1 MKSITKAA
9 ALGLALALVVPAGAL
24 LAQDSPI
31 EERQA
36 LMKENG
42 NLTKTAGEMAQGKT
56 EYDAAEAKAA
66 VEGIA
71 ANAEE
76 FPTLFPEGSETG
88 FETRAKPEIWSDW
101 DEFEEISA
109 KLHDDALA
117 ASAAADEGLDAFKV
131 AFGTMAGNCKACHDE
146 YRAPK

>member
-1 MKSITKAA
+1 MKSTTIAA
-9 ALGLALALVVPAGAL
+9 SLGLAFAVVVPAGAL
-24 LAQDSPI
+24 FAQESPI
-31 EERQA
+31 EKRQA
-36 LMKENG
+36 LMKDNG
-42 NLTKTAGEMAQGKT
+42 DRTKTAGEMAQGKT
-56 EYDAAEAKAA
+56 EYDAAEAKAS

-88 FETRAKPEIWSDW
+88 FETRAKPEIWSDT
-101 DEFEEISA
+101 EGFEEISA

-117 ASAAADEGLDAFKV
+117 AAAAADEGLDAFKV

-146 YRAPK
+146 YRTPK